1 MDARE
6 IPEGGRI
13 AVLGGGT
20 IGLGWA
26 ATYAAA
32 GYRVS
37 VADPNPD
44 THDRLSDTFWEALP
58 VIERVGVRSTA
69 ITEPVWHADV
79 ADTCAGAD
87 FVQEALP
94 ERLPLKREVFAR
106 IEPAIGPDVII
117 ASSSSGLSP
126 TDMQCGLEHPERLL
140 IAHPCNPPYLMPV
153 VELVGGEATA
163 AAALDT
169 AAHFYESL
177 GKRVLRLKREAPG
190 HLVNRLQ
197 AALWRE
203 AVHMASEGYASV
215 ADIEAAVTEGLGA
228 RWAVC
233 GPTAI
238 FHLAGGDGGL
248 GKFFDDLG
256 PEVERWWADL
266 GAPVLSDTV
275 RKALIDGI
283 EEATGGAPVET
294 LAKRRDRHVADMIAA
309 KRGLMKLQTENQ
321 IQNQPEEL

>member
-1 MDARE
+1 MAVRE
-6 IPEGGRI
+6 IPGGGRI
-13 AVLGGGT
+13 AVIGGGT
-20 IGLGWA
+20 IGFGWA
-26 ATYAAA
+26 AMYAAA
-32 GYRVS
+32 GYRVA

-44 THDRLSDTFWEALP
+44 THDRLSDTFWNALP
-58 VIERVGVRSTA
+58 IIERIGVRSAA
-69 ITEPVWHADV
+69 IAEPEWHADA
-79 ADTCAGAD
+79 ADACAGAD

-94 ERLPLKREVFAR
+94 ERLSLKREVLAS
-106 IEPAIGPDVII
+106 IEPVIEPDVIV
-117 ASSSSGLSP
+117 ASSSSGLSA
-126 TDMQCGLEHPERLL
+126 TDMQSCLERPERLL

-163 AAALDT
+163 AAALD
-169 AAHFYESL
+169 AAARFYESL
-177 GKRVLRLKREAPG
+177 GKRVLHLKREAPG

-266 GAPVLSDTV
+266 GTPVLSETV
-275 RKALIDGI
+275 RRSLVDGI
-283 EEATGGAPVET
+283 EEATGGPPVET
-294 LAKRRDRHVADMIAA
+294 LAKRRDRHFA
-309 KRGLMKLQTENQ
+309 KRGLTELQPETQ
-321 IQNQPEEL
+321 TQNQPEGT